1 MDTHTTA
8 PAAEGG
14 PSESLFIER
23 TGKRQYVARNHRDA
37 AVNIGDGPGEF
48 TPGELLKIAVAA
60 CNAMSSDSR
69 LSSVLGDDFQQFTGV
84 SAVSNKEENRYESF
98 QVELVQDL
106 SALSDEERADLIE
119 RATRAIHKNCTVG
132 HTVEQSATYSATFTS
147 EKM

>member
-48 TPGELLKIAVAA
+48 TPLEDRRGSMQCDVVRFASEL
-60 CNAMSSDSR
+60 
-69 LSSVLGDDFQQFTGV
+69 
-84 SAVSNKEENRYESF
+84 
-98 QVELVQDL
+98 
-106 SALSDEERADLIE
+106 RAW
-119 RATRAIHKNCTVG
+119 
-132 HTVEQSATYSATFTS
+132 
-147 EKM
+147 